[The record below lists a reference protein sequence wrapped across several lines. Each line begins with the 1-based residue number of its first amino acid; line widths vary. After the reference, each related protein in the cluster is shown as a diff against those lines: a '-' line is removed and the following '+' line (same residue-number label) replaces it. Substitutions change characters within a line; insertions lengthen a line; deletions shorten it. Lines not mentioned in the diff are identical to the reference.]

1 MKYFLFDI
9 GHVLVD
15 FDYQIFLDALSE
27 ATGKPCEPLTG
38 RDLEMHYAVE
48 TGEISDAQWVDYLNQ
63 SMGVPWTLEEL
74 TQLWSRIFTK
84 QKEGRL
90 LFEDAKRSN
99 VPVYLLSNIAK
110 HHVDAIENNWPG
122 IFEEINGKFF
132 SYQIGVRK
140 PHPDIYRHALNELG
154 VEGNQC
160 FFVDDLPD
168 NIEAARSLGMNAHQF
183 IPENYAVIRNSSRE
197 FFDG

>member
-15 FDYQIFLDALSE
+15 FDYQIFLDAIAQ
-27 ATGKPCEPLTG
+27 ATEKPCESLLG

-48 TGEISDAQWVDYLNQ
+48 TGDINDAQWVEYLNQ

-110 HHVDAIENNWPG
+110 HHIDAIETNWPG
-122 IFEEINGKFF
+122 IFDNISGKFF

-154 VEGNQC
+154 VEGSQC
-160 FFVDDLPD
+160 FFIDDLPE
-168 NIEAARSLGMNAHQF
+168 NIEAARSFGINAHPF
-183 IPENYAVIRNSSRE
+183 APGNLGAIRDAAKA
-197 FFDG
+197 FFGW

>member
-15 FDYQIFLDALSE
+15 FDYQLFLDAVSE
-27 ATGKPCEPLTG
+27 ATQKPCESLTG
-38 RDLEMHYAVE
+38 RDLEMHYAVD

>member
-1 MKYFLFDI
+1 MKYFLFDV

-15 FDYQIFLDALSE
+15 FDYQLFLDAVSE
-27 ATGKPCEPLTG
+27 ATGKPCESLTG

-122 IFEEINGKFF
+122 IFEEINGTFF

-183 IPENYAVIRNSSRE
+183 IPENYAVIQDSSRE

>member
-1 MKYFLFDI
+1 MKYCLFDI

-15 FDYQIFLDALSE
+15 FDYQLFLDAVSH
-27 ATGKPCEPLTG
+27 ATQKPCKSLMG

-48 TGEISDAQWVDYLNQ
+48 TGEISDAQWVDYLNH
-63 SMGVPWTLEEL
+63 SMGVFWTLEEL
-74 TQLWSRIFTK
+74 IQLWSRIFTI

-122 IFEEINGKFF
+122 IFDDISGKFF

-154 VEGNQC
+154 VEGSQC

-168 NIEAARSLGMNAHQF
+168 NIEAARSLGIDAHQF
-183 IPENYAVIRNSSRE
+183 IPENYGAILEASRE

>member
-1 MKYFLFDI
+1 M
-9 GHVLVD
+9 
-15 FDYQIFLDALSE
+15 
-27 ATGKPCEPLTG
+27 
-38 RDLEMHYAVE
+38 
-48 TGEISDAQWVDYLNQ
+48 
-63 SMGVPWTLEEL
+63 
-74 TQLWSRIFTK
+74 
-84 QKEGRL
+84 
-90 LFEDAKRSN
+90 FEDAKRSN

-140 PHPDIYRHALNELG
+140 PHPDIYRHALSELG

-168 NIEAARSLGMNAHQF
+168 NIEAARSFGINAHQF
-183 IPENYAVIRNSSRE
+183 IPENHATIREAASA
-197 FFDG
+197 FFGW